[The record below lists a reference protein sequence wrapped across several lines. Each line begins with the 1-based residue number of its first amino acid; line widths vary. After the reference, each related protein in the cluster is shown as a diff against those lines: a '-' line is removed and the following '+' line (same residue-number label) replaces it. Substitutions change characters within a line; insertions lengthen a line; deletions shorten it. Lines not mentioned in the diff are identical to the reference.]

1 MRKFKKEIMITI
13 ETKTCLM
20 KVEKEKEKCMR
31 NYYCKRK
38 NLLNHFL
45 IVLKNQ
51 EMLVLINKFELLKK
65 QEFFLRYFKI

>member
-1 MRKFKKEIMITI
+1 MRKFKKEIMIAI
-13 ETKTCLM
+13 ETKACQM

-31 NYYCKRK
+31 SYYCKRK
-38 NLLNHFL
+38 NLLSHFL

-51 EMLVLINKFELLKK
+51 EMLVLVNKFELLKK